1 METSPQPRR
10 AAPERAVESSALERG
25 VQALLAR
32 GRQGEYEAEMRW
44 CAMLTAQYVIAHVL
58 TGRAIPEARRRSLL
72 RYFERSRGEHG
83 LYGLHDHA
91 GPSLFVSTLV
101 YVAARCLGA
110 PASTPWLAPCRKLF
124 AEHDVLTIPTWG
136 RVWLALLDV
145 YAWEGVHPM
154 PVWVWALPRAL
165 PVHPGRL
172 YCHTRMIYLGV
183 SLLRSEEPQPGA
195 GALTRELRAEL
206 YPGRDYASLPF
217 AAMRSEVSPLD
228 RVASE
233 HPVLR
238 AAYRAS
244 ALSER
249 VTKPHHFATLRA
261 QLREHVR
268 FELRSS
274 DHLGLSPVSGL
285 LGALALHQT
294 NPNDPDVDR
303 VFAQLEHW
311 VFEDPEEGA
320 RVTGA
325 RSLTWDTAF
334 ALRALH
340 AARGAGEPV
349 TDADLDAA
357 RSTLAA
363 QQIRTS
369 LRAHADHYRADP
381 RGGFCFSTREHGWPV
396 SDCTAEALA
405 ALLERDPEATPRA
418 QLDDAVRF
426 ILRCQNPDGSFGSYE
441 ARRTEVPLE
450 ALNPSEMFLECMV
463 EASYVECTGSCM
475 EALARYARFALDGS
489 LVRDARESLT
499 RGDAFLRASQRP
511 DGTWAGAWGVH
522 FLYGTLFGVRGLR
535 AAGATPNDPRV
546 VRALTFLMANQ
557 RKDGGFGEHESSAL
571 EDRYVPLPT
580 GHSVQTAWA
589 LLTMTEGGSA
599 CAHKAR
605 ERAAAYLEAHQATDG
620 SWPRERMVGVFFRT
634 ALVDYDLYRTYFP
647 VWALAAHQSCV
658 GHE

>member
-1 METSPQPRR
+1 MHASRESQSATSARPQEP
-10 AAPERAVESSALERG
+10 SALERG
-25 VQALLAR
+25 THALLAV
-32 GRQGEYEAEMRW
+32 GRDGQYEGEMRW
-44 CAMLTAQYVIAHVL
+44 CAMLAAQYVIAHVL
-58 TGRAIPEARRRSLL
+58 TERPIPEARRRSLL
-72 RYFERSRGEHG
+72 GYFERAQGEHG

-101 YVAARCLGA
+101 YVAARGLGA
-110 PASTPWLAPCRKLF
+110 SPDTPWLARCRRLF
-124 AEHDVLTIPTWG
+124 AEHDVLTLPTWG

-183 SLLRSEEPQPGA
+183 SLLRSEKPQPGA
-195 GALTRELRAEL
+195 GALTRALRAEL
-206 YPGRDYASLPF
+206 YPGREYASLPF
-217 AAMRSEVSPLD
+217 AAMRSEVTPLD
-228 RVASE
+228 RVAAE
-233 HPVLR
+233 HPLLR
-238 AAYRAS
+238 AAYGAF

-249 VTKPHHFATLRA
+249 VTKPQDFPRLRA
-261 QLREHVR
+261 RLREHVR
-268 FELRSS
+268 YELRSS

-294 NPNDPDVDR
+294 NPADPDAAR
-303 VFAQLEHW
+303 VFAQLEQW

-340 AARGAGEPV
+340 AARDAGGPV
-349 TDADLDAA
+349 QQPDLDSARAA
-357 RSTLAA
+357 LAR

-369 LRAHADHYRADP
+369 LRGHAANHRSDP

-405 ALLERDPEATPRA
+405 ALLERDPDATPRA

-475 EALARYARFALDGS
+475 EALASYARFALEGG
-489 LVRDARESLT
+489 LVRDARESLA

-557 RKDGGFGEHESSAL
+557 REDGGFGEHESSAL
-571 EDRYVPLPT
+571 EDRFVPLPS

-589 LLTMTEGGSA
+589 LLTMVEGGSA
-599 CAHKAR
+599 CAHEAR
-605 ERAAAYLEAHQATDG
+605 ARAARYLEGRQAADG
-620 SWPRERMVGVFFRT
+620 TWPRERMVGVFFRT
-634 ALVDYDLYRTYFP
+634 ALVDYDLYRAYFP
-647 VWALAAHQSCV
+647 VWALAAHQRSAAY
-658 GHE
+658 E

>member
-238 AAYRAS
+238 AAYRAF

-285 LGALALHQT
+285 LGALA
-294 NPNDPDVDR
+294 PAPD
-303 VFAQLEHW
+303 
-311 VFEDPEEGA
+311 
-320 RVTGA
+320 
-325 RSLTWDTAF
+325 
-334 ALRALH
+334 
-340 AARGAGEPV
+340 EP
-349 TDADLDAA
+349 
-357 RSTLAA
+357 
-363 QQIRTS
+363 Q
-369 LRAHADHYRADP
+369 
-381 RGGFCFSTREHGWPV
+381 
-396 SDCTAEALA
+396 
-405 ALLERDPEATPRA
+405 
-418 QLDDAVRF
+418 
-426 ILRCQNPDGSFGSYE
+426 
-441 ARRTEVPLE
+441 
-450 ALNPSEMFLECMV
+450 
-463 EASYVECTGSCM
+463 
-475 EALARYARFALDGS
+475 
-489 LVRDARESLT
+489 
-499 RGDAFLRASQRP
+499 
-511 DGTWAGAWGVH
+511 
-522 FLYGTLFGVRGLR
+522 
-535 AAGATPNDPRV
+535 
-546 VRALTFLMANQ
+546 
-557 RKDGGFGEHESSAL
+557 
-571 EDRYVPLPT
+571 
-580 GHSVQTAWA
+580 
-589 LLTMTEGGSA
+589 
-599 CAHKAR
+599 
-605 ERAAAYLEAHQATDG
+605 
-620 SWPRERMVGVFFRT
+620 
-634 ALVDYDLYRTYFP
+634 
-647 VWALAAHQSCV
+647 
-658 GHE
+658 